1 MTYHSSFSLTL
12 REHEI
17 VELSAL
23 GFSAKEIA
31 QKLAIAP
38 RTVERHLEN
47 CRLKLHAR
55 NRTHLVAIFLAG
67 GMVHMKMANMEA
79 LVSL

>member
-1 MTYHSSFSLTL
+1 MTYHSCFSLTL

-17 VELSAL
+17 VERSAL

-31 QKLAIAP
+31 QQLSIAP

-55 NRTHLVAIFLAG
+55 NRTHLVAICMAG
-67 GMVHMKMANMEA
+67 GMVQMKMASMEQ